1 MRLHTPPQK
10 PTLLKYI
17 LAFCV
22 TVILLAGTP
31 GPVAAAIVLQDMA
44 GRQVTLEQPAQRIAT
59 LGSVPVINSMV
70 FALGAGDRI
79 INGLPDFARRPQW
92 AYQYQFAPH
101 LRDLP
106 SLENPDRSVRIEAL
120 IQARPD
126 LALTMDRR
134 TADQLAIQG
143 IPVLV
148 LAWRD
153 PEEVRQA
160 IDLLGHALDRAEQAR
175 HYRTSFDTTLAL
187 VRERLGGAPL
197 RRPRVL
203 YLNPRSMTRPHRV
216 AEWWIAAAGGQ
227 SVTDDGTPVETLA
240 FGPEQIL
247 AWDPEIM
254 IVSNRQDVDA
264 LLDDPRLARVA
275 AVRDRRIAVTP
286 AAAHLWGNRTA
297 EQALTVLWAA
307 SVFHP
312 DRIDRKT
319 LESNVE
325 AFYRDLYGTPLTPTQ
340 IDEILGGGPNPS
352 STSTGV
358 LP

>member
-1 MRLHTPPQK
+1 M
-10 PTLLKYI
+10 LKRI

-22 TVILLAGTP
+22 TAILLAGKP
-31 GPVAAAIVLQDMA
+31 FPAPAAPVLRDMA
-44 GRQVTLEQPAQRIAT
+44 GRQVTLEQPIRRIAT

-70 FALGAGDRI
+70 FALGAGNRI
-79 INGLPDFARRPQW
+79 INGLPDFARHPQW
-92 AYQYQFAPH
+92 EYQYRFAPH

-106 SLENPDRSVRIEAL
+106 SLQNPDRSIRIEAL

-134 TADQLAIQG
+134 TADQLEAQG
-143 IPVLV
+143 IPALV

-153 PEEVRQA
+153 PEDVRQA
-160 IDLLGHALDRAEQAR
+160 IDLLGLALDRTEQAR
-175 HYRTSFDTTLAL
+175 NYRASFDATLAL
-187 VRERLGGAPL
+187 VHEHLGGATV

-227 SVTDDGTPVETLA
+227 SVTDDGMAIETRA

-254 IVSNRQDVDA
+254 IVPSRGDVD
-264 LLDDPRLARVA
+264 LLLRDPRLARVTA
-275 AVRDRRIAVTP
+275 IRDHRIAVTP
-286 AAAHLWGNRTA
+286 AGAHMWGNRTA

-319 LESNVE
+319 LVSGVE

-340 IDEILGGGPNPS
+340 IDEILGGGPDTS
-352 STSTGV
+352 STSTGA